1 MKKMYMFDMA
11 DSYICR
17 HLAATHNTVQIPWMA
32 AIRTLSVDHP
42 VYALLDRLTYQLFSI
57 QPLAQSFLWDSGAA
71 LDTLFPITGSGA
83 RDFATELYFNG
94 TVSQIVGMT
103 WSIVLC
109 VIVGQCQS

>member
-1 MKKMYMFDMA
+1 
-11 DSYICR
+11 
-17 HLAATHNTVQIPWMA
+17 MA

-94 TVSQIVGMT
+94 TVSQLVGI
-103 WSIVLC
+103 SGALC
-109 VIVGQCQS
+109 SA